1 MISRGMDVVT
11 LSGPLGHKAN
21 PRVTLE
27 TYSHMY
33 DREKIADAVREAM
46 A

>member
-11 LSGPLGHKAN
+11 LSGALVHTAN
-21 PRVTLE
+21 PCVTLE
-27 TYSHMY
+27 TYSHTY
-33 DREKIADAVREAM
+33 DREKIADAIREAM